1 MIKLDSRLEMIGNK
15 KWGELDSRVSI
26 IQGRIYKFSQKKNK
40 KIVVFLQTKIINNL
54 ESKYF
59 SMYQTFLHAI

>member
-1 MIKLDSRLEMIGNK
+1 MIKLYSRLEMIGNK
-15 KWGELDSRVSI
+15 TCGGLESRVSI

-59 SMYQTFLHAI
+59 SMYQIFLHTI